1 MNRWIKYA
9 LLFTLVATVSP
20 KKGCG
25 SKKCNCPHFMAD
37 NLSHS
42 DTIALSDGIAMR

>member
-9 LLFTLVATVSP
+9 LLLTLVATAAP

-37 NLSHS
+37 AGLSHQQS
-42 DTIALSDGIAMR
+42 IDIKAGV